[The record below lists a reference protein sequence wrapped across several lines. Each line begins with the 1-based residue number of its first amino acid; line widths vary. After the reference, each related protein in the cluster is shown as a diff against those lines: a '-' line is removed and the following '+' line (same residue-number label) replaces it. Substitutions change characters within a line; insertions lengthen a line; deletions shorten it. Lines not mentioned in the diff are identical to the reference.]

1 MNKYRIENP
10 NNNKV
15 REHKSRTTDVI
26 LNKKE
31 LKDTLGGGK
40 PNNSDEV
47 GYSDTANGSHYDRVT
62 LLDSKD
68 TFESR
73 DNPNYIPHMVDIG
86 EKFI

>member
-15 REHKSRTTDVI
+15 REYKSRTT
-26 LNKKE
+26 E
-31 LKDTLGGGK
+31 
-40 PNNSDEV
+40 
-47 GYSDTANGSHYDRVT
+47 NGSHYDRVT

>member
-1 MNKYRIENP
+1 MKRNRLVDKLYQD
-10 NNNKV
+10 
-15 REHKSRTTDVI
+15 DVI

-40 PNNSDEV
+40 YNKSDEV
-47 GYSDTANGSHYDRVT
+47 GYTDTANGSHYDRVT

-68 TFESR
+68 SLECF
-73 DNPNYIPHMVDIG
+73 DNPNYIPHMVDLG

>member
-1 MNKYRIENP
+1 MKRNRLVDKLYQD
-10 NNNKV
+10 
-15 REHKSRTTDVI
+15 DVI

-68 TFESR
+68 TLESR

>member
-15 REHKSRTTDVI
+15 REYKSRTTDVI